1 MKINILLALRTAV
14 NRGLVLSDNIDN
26 GGRQLKKIII
36 SYALWARNYRS
47 SRQAR

>member
-1 MKINILLALRTAV
+1 MKINILLALWAAV

-26 GGRQLKKIII
+26 ERELKTIII
-36 SYALWARNYRS
+36 SYALWARNDRS